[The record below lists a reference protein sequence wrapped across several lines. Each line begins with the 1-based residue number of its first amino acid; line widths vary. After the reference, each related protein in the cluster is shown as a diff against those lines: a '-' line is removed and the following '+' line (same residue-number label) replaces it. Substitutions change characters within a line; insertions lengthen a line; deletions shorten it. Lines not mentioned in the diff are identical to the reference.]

1 VVIADHW
8 DCEQHAVSY
17 EEVGIMIVTK
27 KAISRRM
34 VLRGMGAAMAL
45 PFLDGMVPAFAAVR
59 GSAAASP
66 LRFGTIYV
74 PAGVA
79 LKNFWPATTG
89 PGFEFTPILEPLKT
103 VKDSVVVLGGLA
115 NREADSKGNEGVG
128 DHSRAGTSFLSG
140 AHAKKTD
147 GPDMRAGTTLD
158 QIVAQKYANETQLP
172 SLELTLGSNEWIGS
186 CDPGYA
192 CPYSRT
198 ISWRSPT
205 TPLPMENDPRVL
217 FERLFG
223 DVNSTDPATR
233 LARIRENRSI
243 LDSLLDEVRGFQRG
257 LGAGDRRKLTE
268 YVEAVRDIE
277 RRIQRAE
284 EQNDR
289 ELLHVER
296 PGAIPVRFDEH
307 AKLLLDLQLLAFQ
320 SDLTRVFTLMMGYEG
335 SDRAYPEIG
344 VPDGH
349 HSLTHN
355 IDPIPYAK
363 VTKIN
368 RLHMEMVGYFLERIK
383 GTPDGDGSL
392 LDHTVLLYG
401 SGISNG
407 NTHSHVDVP
416 VVVMGGGNRLKG
428 GQYIRYTDLPLANL
442 HQNLFEL
449 FDVPLTGQWGDSTG
463 TLDGVTA

>member
-1 VVIADHW
+1 
-8 DCEQHAVSY
+8 
-17 EEVGIMIVTK
+17 MIVTK
-27 KAISRRM
+27 KAISRRT
-34 VLRGMGAAMAL
+34 VLRGFGAAMAL
-45 PFLDGMVPAFAAVR
+45 PFLDGMVPAFAAAPR
-59 GSAAASP
+59 AAAK

-79 LKNFWPATTG
+79 LKNFWPAA
-89 PGFEFTPILEPLKT
+89 PGRDFAFSPILAPLEAHRNNM
-103 VKDSVVVLGGLA
+103 VVIGGLA

-140 AHAKKTD
+140 AHARKTD
-147 GPDMRAGTTLD
+147 GPDMRAGRTLD
-158 QIVAQKYANETQLP
+158 QVLADKYASETQLP
-172 SLELTLGSNEWIGS
+172 SMELTIGANEWIGS

-198 ISWRSPT
+198 ISWRTET
-205 TPLPMENDPRVL
+205 TPLPMENDPRVV

-223 DVNSTDPATR
+223 DVSSTDPVAR
-233 LARIRENRSI
+233 LARIKENRSI
-243 LDSLLDEVRGFQRG
+243 LDSLLQEVRGFEQG
-257 LGAGDRRKLTE
+257 LGRGDRQKLGQ
-268 YVEAVRDIE
+268 YVDAVRDIE

-284 EQNDR
+284 EQSDR
-289 ELLHVER
+289 ELMLVEK
-296 PGAIPVRFDEH
+296 PGAVPVRFDEH

-320 SDLTRVFTLMMGYEG
+320 SDLTRVFTMMTGYEG

-355 IDPIPYAK
+355 IDPVPYEK

-368 RLHMEMVGYFLERIK
+368 TLHVEMLAYFVDRLK
-383 GTPDGDGSL
+383 NTPDGDGTL
-392 LDHTVLLYG
+392 LDHTLLLYG

-416 VVVMGGGNRLKG
+416 VVLLGGDKLVKG
-428 GQYIRYTDLPLANL
+428 GQYVRYHDLPLANL
-442 HQNLFEL
+442 HRNIFEM
-449 FDVPLTGQWGDSTG
+449 FDVPLQGAWGDSTG
-463 TLDGVTA
+463 RLDGVTV